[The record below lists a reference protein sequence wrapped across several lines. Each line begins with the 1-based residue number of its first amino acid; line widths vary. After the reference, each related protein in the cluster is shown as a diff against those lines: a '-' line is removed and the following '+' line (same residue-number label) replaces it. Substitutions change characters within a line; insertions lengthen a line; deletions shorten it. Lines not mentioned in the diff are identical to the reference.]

1 MKIRVIHGPNLNLL
15 GQREPEIYG
24 RESLA
29 DINQAIQRLAD
40 DKGIEVECLQS
51 NHEGQMIDWIQAVE
65 DFDALVINPAA
76 YTHYSIAIRD
86 ALKAIEQPAIEV
98 HLSNIYQREDFRQQ
112 SVTASAC
119 MGQIAGLGSQGYLL
133 ALQALI
139 QEKSEPGL

>member
-133 ALQALI
+133 ALQALL